1 MRKTLLLADM
11 RNRRKYHKDIQ
22 IWNEVIANKIDVG
35 SHFLL
40 IEVENAAENHTAS
53 RPTRPYAHFLI
64 PMTLHAYISFD
75 GSLWGHHWII

>member
-35 SHFLL
+35 SPFLL
-40 IEVENAAENHTAS
+40 FEVENAAENHSAS
-53 RPTRPYAHFLI
+53 PPPILTPIF
-64 PMTLHAYISFD
+64 
-75 GSLWGHHWII
+75 